1 MPVAVNPVSVAANPT
16 RSNIAVVRLTEFR
29 ALMDAQFGRLRAA
42 SVAADHVFAVLEGR
56 TVDGALAAGTDPKRV
71 WRAVCDDFDVPVAL
85 RHGLP
90 D

>member
-1 MPVAVNPVSVAANPT
+1 M
-16 RSNIAVVRLTEFR
+16 RLTEFR
-29 ALMDAQFGRLRAA
+29 SLMDAQFGRLRAA
-42 SVAADHVFAVLEGR
+42 SVAADHVFADLGGH

-71 WRAVCDDFDVPVAL
+71 WRAVCQDFDVPATL